1 MTLPTRDELLERM
14 GPEDDPEI
22 EARRQYILNFL
33 LKQDPKTRQQL
44 IDTGIEQGRREG
56 WREGW
61 LDAARVVLRQQLSHR
76 KLAPTKDEEA
86 RIDACTDFAT
96 LERWIERVDEA
107 VSVRDVLR

>member
-22 EARRQYILNFL
+22 EARRQYILDFL

-44 IDTGIEQGRREG
+44 IDTGRVEG
-56 WREGW
+56 QLNATR
-61 LDAARVVLRQQLSHR
+61 AFLRQQLSHR

-86 RIDACTDFAT
+86 RIDACIDLPT
-96 LERWIERVDEA
+96 LERWLERA
-107 VSVRDVLR
+107 VTAVRVLDVLE

>member
-1 MTLPTRDELLERM
+1 
-14 GPEDDPEI
+14 
-22 EARRQYILNFL
+22 LN
-33 LKQDPKTRQQL
+33 
-44 IDTGIEQGRREG
+44 
-56 WREGW
+56 
-61 LDAARVVLRQQLSHR
+61 AARVVLRQLLSRR